1 MRVVG
6 FSEGYHDAA
15 ITVLEDNRVL
25 FAGHSER
32 FSKVKNDKHICE
44 ELKQYARRFTN
55 GLKPPQIA
63 FYERPFLKRT
73 RQIKAG
79 QWKTAL
85 GSRRLSYRPDYY
97 FAHHLSHAAAGFQ
110 SSPFD
115 YAIALVVDAIGE
127 WDTISTWQCSYH
139 EGKARYRKLDSI
151 KYPTSLGLFYSAV
164 TDRVGLKPMEDEYIT
179 MGMAAFGKYQG
190 DIYQDMKGKITKHNY
205 HKGMRGEYEG
215 FEDVDIAHNAQILIE
230 AILKS
235 LVNKLSKDGPIVFG
249 GGVALN
255 SVANGKIF
263 KNKEHYIFPNPG
275 DAGSSLGAAAL
286 IHRKQILM
294 PNMFVGYELP
304 LLTVSQINEVV
315 DLLEKGE
322 PVGIAAGKAEFGP
335 RALGNRSLLCDPR
348 TQENKDRV
356 NDIKRRQQFRP
367 FAPSILAEHAGNYFR
382 TTSKCDYSFM
392 QYVVRTRNDDFKA
405 TMHSDGTARVH
416 TVEKDRQNS
425 SLRQILECWYGRT
438 GCPALLNTSL
448 NIKGMPMVNDA
459 EDARDFEREY
469 GVKVFCN
476 G

>member
-1 MRVVG
+1 MRSEYDG
-6 FSEGYHDAA
+6 F
-15 ITVLEDNRVL
+15 N
-25 FAGHSER
+25 
-32 FSKVKNDKHICE
+32 
-44 ELKQYARRFTN
+44 
-55 GLKPPQIA
+55 
-63 FYERPFLKRT
+63 
-73 RQIKAG
+73 
-79 QWKTAL
+79 
-85 GSRRLSYRPDYY
+85 
-97 FAHHLSHAAAGFQ
+97 
-110 SSPFD
+110 
-115 YAIALVVDAIGE
+115 
-127 WDTISTWQCSYH
+127 
-139 EGKARYRKLDSI
+139 
-151 KYPTSLGLFYSAV
+151 
-164 TDRVGLKPMEDEYIT
+164 
-179 MGMAAFGKYQG
+179 
-190 DIYQDMKGKITKHNY
+190 
-205 HKGMRGEYEG
+205 
-215 FEDVDIAHNAQILIE
+215 DVDIAHNAQILIE

-255 SVANGKIF
+255 SVANGKVF

-286 IHRKQILM
+286 VYRKQILM

-367 FAPSILAEHAGNYFR
+367 FAPSILAEHAGDYFR

-405 TMHSDGTARVH
+405 TMHSDRTARVH
-416 TVEKDRQNS
+416 TVSKDRQNS

-459 EDARDFEREY
+459 QDAAAFQSEY